1 VKIKADLHIKI
12 FKNQMKQKET
22 FFTCFVFQ
30 FYFIHLVYSF
40 YIKSGHF
47 IFKSME
53 YLSDRIKSLSV
64 SQTLAMAQKSRELK
78 AKGIDI
84 ISLSLGE
91 PDFNTPDYIKEAA
104 KKAID
109 DNYSKY
115 PPVPGYN
122 DLREAISRKFKEENG
137 LTYSPDQIIVSAGG
151 KHSIINVILSIINPG
166 DEVIIL
172 APYWVSYY
180 DQVLLAGGKPV
191 IVTAAIEN
199 DFKIRPEQLET
210 AITSKTRLIIF
221 NSPSNPTG
229 MVYDRNEMEKIAR
242 IVQKHEGLFI
252 MSDEIYE
259 HIIFSG
265 EHVSMASFDFI
276 YDRVI
281 TVNGVSKGYAMTG
294 WRIGYIGAPLWIVK
308 ACDKLQ
314 GQFTSGVCSI
324 AQRAALAAIQGK
336 NDSKQIMKEAFHR
349 RRDLI
354 CSLLKEI
361 KGLKVPVPEGAF
373 YVMPDISYFLGKS
386 DGITTIVN
394 SDDLA
399 LYLLDKAQ
407 VAVVGG
413 DAFGAPD
420 CIRISYATADNLLTE
435 AVKRIKSALERLH

>member
-1 VKIKADLHIKI
+1 
-12 FKNQMKQKET
+12 
-22 FFTCFVFQ
+22 
-30 FYFIHLVYSF
+30 
-40 YIKSGHF
+40 
-47 IFKSME
+47 ME

-78 AKGIDI
+78 AKGFDI

-115 PPVPGYN
+115 PPVPGY
-122 DLREAISRKFKEENG
+122 DDFREAISLKFKKENG
-137 LTYSPDQIIVSAGG
+137 INYSPDQIVVSAGA
-151 KHSIINVILSIINPG
+151 KHSLINVILSIVNPG

-180 DQVLLAGGKPV
+180 DQIIFAEGKPV
-191 IVTAAIEN
+191 VIEGKLEN
-199 DFKIRPEQLET
+199 DFKIKPEQLES

-229 MVYDRNEMEKIAR
+229 MVYNRNEMEKIAR
-242 IVQKHEGLFI
+242 IIEKHEGLFI
-252 MSDEIYE
+252 ISDEIYE
-259 HIIFSG
+259 HIIFEG

-294 WRIGYIGAPLWIVK
+294 WRIGYIGAPLWIAK
-308 ACDKLQ
+308 ACNKLQ

-324 AQRAALAAIQGK
+324 AQRAALAAIQGTGESQK
-336 NDSKQIMKEAFHR
+336 KMKEAFLR
-349 RRDLI
+349 RRNLI
-354 CSLLKEI
+354 CGLLKEI
-361 KGLKVPVPEGAF
+361 KGMKVNIPQGAF
-373 YVMPDISYFLGKS
+373 YVMPDISYFLGKT
-386 DGITTIVN
+386 DGVTKINN
-394 SDDLA
+394 SDDFA

-407 VAVVGG
+407 VAIVGG

-420 CIRISYATADNLLTE
+420 CFRISYATSDELLIE
-435 AVKRIKSALERLH
+435 AVKRIKGALEKLK

>member
-1 VKIKADLHIKI
+1 
-12 FKNQMKQKET
+12 
-22 FFTCFVFQ
+22 
-30 FYFIHLVYSF
+30 
-40 YIKSGHF
+40 
-47 IFKSME
+47 ME

-84 ISLSLGE
+84 ISLSIGE

-115 PPVPGYN
+115 PPVPGYA
-122 DLREAISRKFKEENG
+122 DLREAISRKFKTENNIN
-137 LTYSPDQIIVSAGG
+137 YSPDQIVVSAGG
-151 KHSIINVILSIINPG
+151 KHSLINVILSIVNPG
-166 DEVIIL
+166 EEVIIL

-180 DQVLLAGGKPV
+180 DQVILAEGKPV
-191 IVTAAIEN
+191 VISASLEN
-199 DFKIRPEQLET
+199 DFKIKPEQLEA

-229 MVYDRNEMEKIAR
+229 MVYSRDEMEKIAR
-242 IVQKHEGLFI
+242 VVEKHEGLFI
-252 MSDEIYE
+252 ISDEIYE
-259 HIIFSG
+259 HIIFTG

-294 WRIGYIGAPLWIVK
+294 WRIGYRGAPLWIAK
-308 ACDKLQ
+308 ACNKLQ

-324 AQRAALAAIQGK
+324 AQRAALAAVQGDGESQK
-336 NDSKQIMKEAFHR
+336 LMRAAFLR

-354 CSLLKEI
+354 CGLLKEI
-361 KGLKVPVPEGAF
+361 KGIRVGTPEGAF
-373 YVMPDISYFLGKS
+373 YVMPEISYYFGKS
-386 DGITTIVN
+386 DGETKITN
-394 SDDLA
+394 SDELA

-407 VAVVGG
+407 VATVGG
-413 DAFGAPD
+413 DAFGAPE
-420 CIRISYATADNLLTE
+420 CLRISYATSDELLIE
-435 AVKRIKSALERLH
+435 AVRRIKNALERLK

>member
-1 VKIKADLHIKI
+1 
-12 FKNQMKQKET
+12 
-22 FFTCFVFQ
+22 
-30 FYFIHLVYSF
+30 
-40 YIKSGHF
+40 
-47 IFKSME
+47 ME
-53 YLSDRIKSLSV
+53 YLSDRVKSLAV

-115 PPVPGYN
+115 PPVPGYD
-122 DLREAISRKFKEENG
+122 DLRKAISKKFKDENG
-137 LTYSPDQIIVSAGG
+137 LDYIPDQIIVSAGG
-151 KHSIINVILSIINPG
+151 KHSLINVILSIVNPG

-180 DQVLLAGGKPV
+180 DQIVLAEGKPV
-191 IVTAAIEN
+191 IIKATLEN
-199 DFKIRPEQLET
+199 DFKIKSEQLEA

-229 MVYDRNEMEKIAR
+229 MVYSRSEMEKIAA
-242 IVQKHEGLFI
+242 VVAKHEGLFI
-252 MSDEIYE
+252 ISDEIYE
-259 HIIFSG
+259 HIIFEG
-265 EHVSMASFDFI
+265 EHVSLASFSSI

-294 WRIGYIGAPLWIVK
+294 WRIGYIGAPLWIAK
-308 ACDKLQ
+308 ACNKLQ

-324 AQRAALAAIQGK
+324 AQRAALAAIQGDGESQK
-336 NDSKQIMKEAFHR
+336 SMKAAFLR
-349 RRDLI
+349 RRNLI
-354 CSLLKEI
+354 CSLLREI
-361 KGLKVPVPEGAF
+361 KGLKVTVPEGAF

-386 DGITTIVN
+386 DGETTIGN

-407 VAVVGG
+407 VATVGG
-413 DAFGAPD
+413 DAFGAPE
-420 CIRISYATADNLLTE
+420 CIRISYATSDDLLIE
-435 AVKRIKSALERLH
+435 AVKRITVALGKLK

>member
-1 VKIKADLHIKI
+1 
-12 FKNQMKQKET
+12 
-22 FFTCFVFQ
+22 
-30 FYFIHLVYSF
+30 
-40 YIKSGHF
+40 
-47 IFKSME
+47 ME
-53 YLSDRIKSLSV
+53 YLSDRVKSLAV

-115 PPVPGYN
+115 PPVPGYD
-122 DLREAISRKFKEENG
+122 DLRKAISKKFKDENG
-137 LTYSPDQIIVSAGG
+137 LEYTPDQIIVSAGG
-151 KHSIINVILSIINPG
+151 KHSLINVILSIVNPG

-180 DQVLLAGGKPV
+180 DQIVLAEGRPV
-191 IVTAAIEN
+191 VIKASLEN
-199 DFKIRPEQLET
+199 DFKIKPEQLE
-210 AITSKTRLIIF
+210 AVITSKTRLIIF

-229 MVYDRNEMEKIAR
+229 MVYSRSEMEKIAA
-242 IVQKHEGLFI
+242 VVAKHEGVFI
-252 MSDEIYE
+252 ISDEIYE
-259 HIIFSG
+259 HIIFEG
-265 EHVSMASFDFI
+265 EHVSMASFSNI

-294 WRIGYIGAPLWIVK
+294 WRIGYIGAPLWIAK
-308 ACDKLQ
+308 ACNKLQ

-324 AQRAALAAIQGK
+324 AQRAALAAIQGDGESQK
-336 NDSKQIMKEAFHR
+336 TMKAAFLR
-349 RRDLI
+349 RRNLI
-354 CSLLKEI
+354 CSLLREV
-361 KGLKVPVPEGAF
+361 KGLKVTVPEGAF

-386 DGITTIVN
+386 DGETTIGN

-407 VAVVGG
+407 VATVGG
-413 DAFGAPD
+413 DAFGAPE
-420 CIRISYATADNLLTE
+420 CIRISYATSDDLLVE
-435 AVKRIKSALERLH
+435 AVKRITVALEKLR

>member
-1 VKIKADLHIKI
+1 
-12 FKNQMKQKET
+12 
-22 FFTCFVFQ
+22 
-30 FYFIHLVYSF
+30 
-40 YIKSGHF
+40 
-47 IFKSME
+47 ME
-53 YLSDRIKSLSV
+53 HLSDRIKSLSV

-137 LTYSPDQIIVSAGG
+137 LNYTPDQIVVSAGG
-151 KHSIINVILSIINPG
+151 KHSLINVILSLVNPG
-166 DEVIIL
+166 EEVILL

-180 DQVLLAGGKPV
+180 DQIILAGGKPV
-191 IVTAAIEN
+191 IIETTLEN
-199 DFKIRPEQLET
+199 EFKVLPEQLELV
-210 AITSKTRLIIF
+210 ITPKTRLIIF

-229 MVYDRNEMEKIAR
+229 MAYTREETEGLAR
-242 IVQKHEGLFI
+242 VVKKHEGVFI
-252 MSDEIYE
+252 ISDEIYE
-259 HIIFSG
+259 HILFRG
-265 EHVSMASFDFI
+265 EHVSMASFDYI

-294 WRIGYIGAPLWIVK
+294 WRIGYIGAPLWLAK
-308 ACDKLQ
+308 AVDKLQ

-324 AQRAALAAIQGK
+324 AQRAALAALKSDDGSRARMR
-336 NDSKQIMKEAFHR
+336 DAFLR
-349 RRDLI
+349 RRDI
-354 CSLLKEI
+354 VCKLLKEI
-361 KGLKVPVPEGAF
+361 KGLKVRVPQGAF
-373 YVMPDISYFLGKS
+373 YVMPDISTFFGKS
-386 DGITTIVN
+386 DGQTVIRN
-394 SDDLA
+394 SDDLT

-413 DAFGAPD
+413 DAFGAPN
-420 CIRISYATADNLLTE
+420 CIRISYATSDELLIE
-435 AVKRIKSALERLH
+435 AVKRIKGALEKLR

>member
-1 VKIKADLHIKI
+1 
-12 FKNQMKQKET
+12 
-22 FFTCFVFQ
+22 
-30 FYFIHLVYSF
+30 
-40 YIKSGHF
+40 
-47 IFKSME
+47 ME
-53 YLSDRIKSLSV
+53 YLSDRVKSLAV

-109 DNYSKY
+109 DNFSRY
-115 PPVPGYN
+115 PPVPGYD
-122 DLREAISRKFKEENG
+122 DLRKAISKKFKDENG
-137 LTYSPDQIIVSAGG
+137 IDYTPDQIIVSAGG
-151 KHSIINVILSIINPG
+151 KHSLINVILSIVNPG

-180 DQVLLAGGKPV
+180 DQIILAEGKPV
-191 IVTAAIEN
+191 VIKAKLEN
-199 DFKIRPEQLET
+199 DFKIKPEQLEA

-229 MVYDRNEMEKIAR
+229 MVYSRSEMESIAA
-242 IVQKHEGLFI
+242 IVAKHEGLFI
-252 MSDEIYE
+252 ISDEIYE
-259 HIIFSG
+259 HIIFDG
-265 EHVSMASFDFI
+265 EHVSMASFSNI

-294 WRIGYIGAPLWIVK
+294 WRIGYIGAPLWIAK
-308 ACDKLQ
+308 ACNKLQ

-324 AQRAALAAIQGK
+324 AQRAALAAIQGTGESQK
-336 NDSKQIMKEAFHR
+336 IMKDAFLR

-354 CSLLKEI
+354 CSLLREI
-361 KGLKVPVPEGAF
+361 KGLKVTIPEGAF

-386 DGITTIVN
+386 DGETTITT

-407 VAVVGG
+407 VATVGG
-413 DAFGAPD
+413 DAFGAPE
-420 CIRISYATADNLLTE
+420 CIRISYATSDDLLAE
-435 AVKRIKSALERLH
+435 AVKRITVALGKLK

>member
-1 VKIKADLHIKI
+1 
-12 FKNQMKQKET
+12 
-22 FFTCFVFQ
+22 
-30 FYFIHLVYSF
+30 
-40 YIKSGHF
+40 
-47 IFKSME
+47 
-53 YLSDRIKSLSV
+53 
-64 SQTLAMAQKSRELK
+64 MAQKSRELK

-109 DNYSKY
+109 ENYSKY
-115 PPVPGYN
+115 PPVPGYT
-122 DLREAISRKFKEENG
+122 DLREAISKKFKEENG
-137 LTYSPDQIIVSAGG
+137 INYSPEQIIVSAGG
-151 KHSIINVILSIINPG
+151 KHSLINVILSIVNPG

-180 DQVLLAGGKPV
+180 DQIIIAEGRPV
-191 IVTAAIEN
+191 VIEAKLED
-199 DFKIRPEQLET
+199 DFKIRPEQLEA

-229 MVYDRNEMEKIAR
+229 MVYDRKEMEKIAR
-242 IVQKHEGLFI
+242 IVEKHEGLFI
-252 MSDEIYE
+252 ISDEIYE

-294 WRIGYIGAPLWIVK
+294 WRIGYIGAPLWIAK
-308 ACDKLQ
+308 ACNKLQ
-314 GQFTSGVCSI
+314 SQFTSGVCSI

-336 NDSKQIMKEAFHR
+336 GDSRQIMKAAFLR

-354 CSLLKEI
+354 CGLLKEV
-361 KGLKVPVPEGAF
+361 KGLKVRIPLGAF
-373 YVMPDISYFLGKS
+373 YVMPDISFYLGKS
-386 DGITTIVN
+386 DGATKITS

-407 VAVVGG
+407 VATVGG
-413 DAFGAPD
+413 DAFGAPQ
-420 CIRISYATADNLLTE
+420 CLRISYATSDDLLVE
-435 AVKRIKSALERLH
+435 AVKRIKEALEKLK